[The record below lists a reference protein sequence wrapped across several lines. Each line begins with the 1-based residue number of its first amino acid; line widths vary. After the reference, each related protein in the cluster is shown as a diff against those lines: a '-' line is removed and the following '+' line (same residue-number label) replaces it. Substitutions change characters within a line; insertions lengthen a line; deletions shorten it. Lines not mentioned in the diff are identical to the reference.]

1 MFHKAMLFGDKETAD
16 KIMFAKNPSEHKKLG
31 RLVKN
36 YDQKVWDEHKR
47 KIVYNGN
54 WLKFT
59 QNPKLL
65 AQLLETDD
73 KILVEAS
80 PYDPIWGIGLDE
92 NAIGIE
98 DSNNWQGEN
107 LLGYIITDVRDN
119 IKELLFDSDN
129 LCTLYTEWK

>member
-1 MFHKAMLFGDKETAD
+1 
-16 KIMFAKNPSEHKKLG
+16 
-31 RLVKN
+31 
-36 YDQKVWDEHKR
+36 
-47 KIVYNGN
+47 VYNGN

-59 QNPKLL
+59 QNTKLL
-65 AQLLETDD
+65 AQLLETDG

-98 DSNNWQGEN
+98 NSNNWQGEN

-129 LCTLYTEWK
+129 LCYIPQ